1 MGGVNDMKTYFIRI
15 GVICAAII
23 IGVPT
28 LSITAGLSDQ
38 GVKQELVFLTWSEYM
53 DPDLIKEFEDKFNAK
68 VKNVYFET
76 EDKRE
81 ELLTMTMGKGYDVV
95 LASGIKVESY
105 IMRNWLFP
113 LNRDRIPNIKH
124 IDQKW
129 LSANPKIT
137 TYAVPYLWGTLGIA
151 YRKDLIKGK
160 VTSWRQLFEPAEI
173 LRGKILMINDVRD
186 GVGMALKS
194 LGYSANSA
202 NSEELAKAEALLL
215 AQKPF
220 VKRYGYLAL
229 TEESGLLKGDF
240 LMAMLYN
247 GDALTLQDLGPH
259 VGFAVPVEG
268 TNIWCD
274 FLMVMEASP
283 RKDLAVSFINFL
295 NAPENAARLAEYV
308 NYASPNKAALKL
320 LPKDHLEDPI
330 IYPDK
335 EVLDRSEFY
344 KMLPPRVQKK
354 YNTIFSKV
362 LHGHRGK

>member
-1 MGGVNDMKTYFIRI
+1 MKTYFIWI
-15 GVICAAII
+15 GVICAVII

-28 LSITAGLSDQ
+28 VSITAGLSDQ

-53 DPDLIKEFEDKFNAK
+53 DPDLIKEFEEKYKAKIKF
-68 VKNVYFET
+68 VYFET

-81 ELLTMTMGKGYDVV
+81 QLLTLTMGKGYDVV

-105 IMRNWLFP
+105 IKRNWLVP
-113 LNRDRIPNIKH
+113 LNSGRIPNIKH

-137 TYAVPYLWGTLGIA
+137 AHAVPYLWGTLGIA
-151 YRKDLIKGK
+151 YRKDLIKEEI
-160 VTSWRQLFEPAEI
+160 TSWRQLFEPVEK

-186 GVGMALKS
+186 AVGMALKS
-194 LGYSANSA
+194 LDYSANSTS
-202 NSEELAKAEALLL
+202 SEGLAKAEKLLM
-215 AQKPF
+215 AQRPF
-220 VKRYGYLAL
+220 VKRYGYHAL
-229 TEESGLLKGDF
+229 TEDSGLVKGDF

-247 GDALTLQDLGPH
+247 GDALTLQDFSPH
-259 VGFAVPVEG
+259 IGFSVPVEG

-283 RKDLAVSFINFL
+283 RKDLAMSFINFL
-295 NAPENAARLAEYV
+295 NEPENAARLAEYV

-320 LPKDHLEDPI
+320 LPKDHLEDPV

-362 LHGHRGK
+362 LHGHQGK